1 MYMEKN
7 RLGIGRGGNHLF
19 KCPICLEDTEHEEEP
34 KVFQLS
40 GKGTEYSI
48 CPFCYHVI
56 QTLRKKKTNFK
67 VEIQKW

>member
-7 RLGIGRGGNHLF
+7 RLDIGRGGNHLF
-19 KCPICLEDTEHEEEP
+19 ECPMCLEETVEFHQ
-34 KVFQLS
+34 VFIADAY
-40 GKGTEYSI
+40 YSV

-56 QTLRKKKTNFK
+56 NTLRKKKKNFE